1 MKTRELLHGDAHADE
16 SLEVTPRL
24 RIRPADSESPLRDE
38 EFDAN
43 EFSQLMSGLS
53 TAAGPKGGATAI
65 LPEEIIIDTVLDMD
79 AEEVLGSDEPAPD
92 AAPAGEASAAV
103 REAFEEF
110 SDADLANRYQ
120 EGDIVTTPDR
130 GVGVVAGAVA
140 EDQEAPDDADLPD
153 IEASPDSPT
162 YVVVT
167 QDDADR
173 GMGLYKAS
181 DLEATEIETEVDA
194 LDTAPETAEAAAL
207 GELAPADS
215 EIAQLDFTMPES
227 WRESDTPARVIAL
240 RAFAGMGGSFDGC
253 VREMR
258 GEVRNV
264 EAFCGAFLDEVL
276 GYEAWRGDSPLPG
289 D

>member
-1 MKTRELLHGDAHADE
+1 MATNDTLPPEYRAEADA
-16 SLEVTPRL
+16 V
-24 RIRPADSESPLRDE
+24 
-38 EFDAN
+38 
-43 EFSQLMSGLS
+43 
-53 TAAGPKGGATAI
+53 AA
-65 LPEEIIIDTVLDMD
+65 D
-79 AEEVLGSDEPAPD
+79 AERVADIMD
-92 AAPAGEASAAV
+92 AAPA
-103 REAFEEF
+103 
-110 SDADLANRYQ
+110 DADLANRYQ

-130 GVGVVAGAVA
+130 GVGVIAGAVA
-140 EDQEAPDDADLPD
+140 EDQESPDDSDLPD

-167 QDDADR
+167 EDDGDR

-181 DLEATEIETEVDA
+181 DLDATDIETEVDA
-194 LDTAPETAEAAAL
+194 LDSAPETAEAAAL

-240 RAFAGMGGSFDGC
+240 KAFAGMGGSFDGC

>member
-1 MKTRELLHGDAHADE
+1 MLPVQSSDWVIQMSDRLIIFDRDAGQTVGVADVDRMRVSQRNITDNSERFLPTGELSLFAGSEPSAETAYADE
-16 SLEVTPRL
+16 TERAPETQREFAERL
-24 RIRPADSESPLRDE
+24 RGTLAGTPLDVINESKD
-38 EFDAN
+38 
-43 EFSQLMSGLS
+43 
-53 TAAGPKGGATAI
+53 
-65 LPEEIIIDTVLDMD
+65 
-79 AEEVLGSDEPAPD
+79 
-92 AAPAGEASAAV
+92 ASAA
-103 REAFEEF
+103 A
-110 SDADLANRYQ
+110 LANRYQ
-120 EGDIVTTPDR
+120 EGDIVATPDS

-140 EDQEAPDDADLPD
+140 EDQEAPADADLPD

-167 QDDADR
+167 EDDADR

-181 DLEATEIETEVDA
+181 DLDATDIKTEVDA

-207 GELAPADS
+207 GELSPDDS
-215 EIAQLDFTMPES
+215 EIAELDFTMPDS

-240 RAFAGMGGSFDGC
+240 KAFAGMGGSFDGC